1 MNRLKNMYK
10 NYKKIRDKKFLK
22 MRWEVYTIYRI
33 AREMSYYTIYS
44 REGGGRMSA
53 EKLSNYHLNYIII
66 A

>member
-33 AREMSYYTIYS
+33 AGEMSYYTIYS
-44 REGGGRMSA
+44 REGGG
-53 EKLSNYHLNYIII
+53 ECPPKNCPITI
-66 A
+66 